1 MGISGSMNDIPATSY
16 DEIPYPSRAYCQ
28 TRPERLAAVARLFG
42 MEPAN
47 FRKARVLELGCAS
60 GGNLI
65 PMAAAYPESHFV
77 GIDLSKKQ
85 IDESRK
91 AVDDLGL
98 NNIEMKHF
106 SISDVDRS
114 FGTFDYIIAHGI
126 YSWVPEDVRDAI
138 ITVCKQNLTR
148 NGIAYVSYNTLPG
161 WNMVKTIRDMMFYH
175 VQNFSDA
182 GSKILEA
189 RRMLD
194 FAINNSSGGDS
205 PYKKILQMEATLLRK
220 VDDNYLYHDHLEHH
234 NEPCYFHEFMSKAT
248 AKGLNYLGDSTLS
261 TMYLGNHAEQARE
274 ILVKVDDI
282 VRQEQYFDFL
292 TNRRFRS
299 TLLCHAEVA
308 LSRNVTNDR
317 LEGLC
322 YGSSLVP
329 KDGFDTVDLT
339 VDESIKFENP
349 VNKVSFTTHNRT
361 TTALMYVLAE
371 NKGHP
376 VSLDDLVA
384 EVRKRL
390 ENVSEDVIRRTFLE
404 NAGVLIFGGAL
415 TISSDAGFQRKSI
428 SERPKAWS
436 YSRYVARSKNLV
448 PNVLHD
454 NAAFGDD
461 LRVLIQYVDGTR
473 TDDELADALM
483 KHFLG
488 GELNCLRDDVPVT
501 EDKELRPLLKELVKT
516 RLRYLADSAYLVG

>member
-1 MGISGSMNDIPATSY
+1 MNKITATSY
-16 DEIPYPSRAYCQ
+16 DEIPYPSKAYRN
-28 TRPERLAAVARLFG
+28 TRPEQLATVARIFG
-42 MEPAN
+42 MEPVD

-65 PMAAAYPESHFV
+65 PMAAAYPESRFV
-77 GIDLSKKQ
+77 GIDLSQKQ
-85 IDESRK
+85 IDEGGK

-98 NNIEMKHF
+98 NNIELKHF
-106 SISDVDRS
+106 SIADVDQS

-138 ITVCKQNLTR
+138 ITVCKQNLSE

-175 VQNFSDA
+175 TQNFADA
-182 GSKILEA
+182 SSRILEA
-189 RRMLD
+189 RRMLN

-205 PYKKILQMEATLLRK
+205 PYKQMLQTETTLLSK

-234 NEPCYFHEFMSKAT
+234 NEPCYFHEFMSKAS
-248 AKGLNYLGDSTLS
+248 AKGLEYLGDSALS
-261 TMYLGNHAEQARE
+261 TMYLGNYAQQARE
-274 ILVKVDDI
+274 LLVKVDDI
-282 VRQEQYFDFL
+282 VRQEQYLDFL

-308 LSRNVTNDR
+308 LSRHVPTDR

-329 KDGFDTVDLT
+329 KYGFDNVDLT
-339 VDESIKFENP
+339 VDKPTEFANP
-349 VNKVSFTTHNRT
+349 ANKVSFTTHNRPA
-361 TTALMYVLAE
+361 TALMFVLAE

-376 VSLDDLVA
+376 LFLDDLVV

-390 ENVSEDVIRRTFLE
+390 ENVTEDVIRRTFLE
-404 NAGVLIFGGAL
+404 NAGALIFGGAL
-415 TISSDAGFQRKSI
+415 AVSSDAGFQRKSL

-436 YSRYVARSKNLV
+436 CSRYVARSKKLV

-454 NAAFGDD
+454 NATFGDD

-473 TDDELADALM
+473 TDDEIADALM
-483 KHFLG
+483 KHVLS
-488 GELNCLRDDVPVT
+488 GELTFRKDDVPVT
-501 EDKELRPLLKELVKT
+501 EKKELRPLLKELVKT
-516 RLRYLADSAYLVG
+516 RLRYLAGSAFLVE